1 MKQSA
6 GTPTLA
12 PPGRTA
18 GNGDRAGAGTTEP
31 AIRDA
36 AAAGVLTATPQG
48 PAGGPPGAAATTA
61 AVVTS
66 DAITGITGTWH
77 NGVTV
82 DALWAVNEVRNAW
95 MRVVGIGWKK
105 LYNGRD
111 GAFTALVILAGQAR
125 ETGKPI
131 NYREEAD
138 GMVYE
143 IYLW

>member
-12 PPGRTA
+12 PPGRA
-18 GNGDRAGAGTTEP
+18 VGNGGRAGAGTTEP

-48 PAGGPPGAAATTA
+48 PAAGPPGTAGTAAAVA
-61 AVVTS
+61 IS
-66 DAITGITGTWH
+66 DGITGTWH

-95 MRVVGIGWKK
+95 MRVVGTGWKK

-111 GAFTALVILAGQAR
+111 GAFTALAILAAQAR

>member
-1 MKQSA
+1 MKQSP

-12 PPGRTA
+12 PPSVTA
-18 GNGDRAGAGTTEP
+18 GNGKGASAAATEP
-31 AIRDA
+31 TIRDA
-36 AAAGVLTATPQG
+36 AEAGVVTATPHSPTRQ
-48 PAGGPPGAAATTA
+48 PPGTAGAAAA
-61 AVVTS
+61 AVTA
-66 DAITGITGTWH
+66 DAVTGTWV

-82 DALWAVNEVRNAW
+82 DALWAVNEVRNTW
-95 MRVVGIGWKK
+95 MRVVGTGWKK

-111 GAFTALVILAGQAR
+111 GAFTALAILASQAR
-125 ETGKPI
+125 QTGRPI